1 MSKAGDLLD
10 KLDKQAAEKLE
21 HVGLEAVTPPDEEDL
36 INILHENQEDV
47 VGLDAAEEEDGEKN
61 ADADKSLKRELQRL
75 EGLVRKK
82 TDQIEQLVASHRAT
96 MKANENSEK
105 KRAAEIEK
113 AQGEVTK
120 AVAAKRAAEK
130 AKEQADQQVEAV
142 RGALKGQSE
151 ELEALRAEAGNHRS
165 EKEVLSEEILR
176 LEGEVV
182 RQQELHATLQQR
194 YEAAMAKAT
203 QGDAEH
209 RSEFLNFQEREES
222 LSSETVHFTRELAAA
237 ERRRQEAETSACN
250 ASRLRPATARRRWRR
265 PKSSSGSW
273 KEYTAPPPPRR
284 TSGRQLRT
292 RTSRRSSARCVRR
305 CWQSRRYWRV

>member
-1 MSKAGDLLD
+1 MEWLSKAGDLLD

-237 ERRRQEAETSACN
+237 ERRRQEAETSARELQ
-250 ASRLRPATARRRWRR
+250 AKLRAA
-265 PKSSSGSW
+265 
-273 KEYTAPPPPRR
+273 EE
-284 TSGRQLRT
+284 
-292 RTSRRSSARCVRR
+292 V
-305 CWQSRRYWRV
+305 